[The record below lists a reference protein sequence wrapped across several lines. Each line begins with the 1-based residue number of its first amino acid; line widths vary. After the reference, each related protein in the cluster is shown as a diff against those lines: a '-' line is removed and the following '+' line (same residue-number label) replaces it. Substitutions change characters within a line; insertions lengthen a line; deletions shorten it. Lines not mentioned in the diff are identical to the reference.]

1 MRLILTTWL
10 VLLVAESALADD
22 APLYQQE
29 PYDTI
34 KLDDANH
41 NAELHVQPLELPD
54 RLVPAKPNPDDELE
68 IRLLDRP
75 RKAFKLA
82 WGSIVEVKLF
92 EQRVLDEAERLV
104 ETKKLDEAF
113 PYYEFLERRYPKM
126 RGLNESYN
134 KFLMAGAVDSYKRE
148 SYDECLALSREL
160 YARDVNHRGAVNA
173 ILRAADKLIER
184 RFNEQD
190 YAAARAMLTET
201 AEQLTDRAGQLTTT
215 WNERFNAKAQELV
228 GEAKKELQAKH
239 YVRARRA
246 VRLALAAGPDVV
258 GGRETAAAIGKEYPE
273 VVVGVTELSSDAHP
287 SDSWASLRDSS
298 LTTRSGGEGGAFRRE
313 SSDGKETRFTAATGA
328 SAAAAGQPREIVER
342 LFSNSAAAVRAL
354 KQGDITVIDCVG
366 PWEAAALA
374 DSHDLIVEPYR
385 PTTLHLLIP
394 NLRRPLMQTPMYRR
408 AVAHAIDRSGILADR
423 FSRGKLPAGCEVV
436 DRPFPQIHGA
446 ESSDAVSAALR
457 YDPGVAKLLAGYAL
471 AERAADARTERGL
484 QAGSMEIVLA
494 YPATEVARMAAQSIA
509 DEMRLAGL
517 PIRLQEAAP
526 NDGAI
531 TYEQADLIY
540 VEWTPLEPFVELP
553 RLIGRKGIGGDA
565 GPIVERLMRDAR
577 AAGAANAAGPIARLQ
592 AAIGDAT
599 LVIPLWRLNNYV
611 VYRRELTGVGKRPV
625 TLYQHVEQWKL
636 SAPGAQE

>member
-1 MRLILTTWL
+1 MRLILTTWF
-10 VLLVAESALADD
+10 VLLAAESALADD

-41 NAELHVQPLELPD
+41 NAELHVQPLDIPD

-68 IRLLDRP
+68 VRLLDRP
-75 RKAFKLA
+75 RKAFRLA
-82 WGSIVEVKLF
+82 WGAIVEVKLF
-92 EQRVLDEAERLV
+92 EQRVLDETERLV

-113 PYYEFLERRYPKM
+113 PYYEFLMRRYPKM
-126 RGLNESYN
+126 RGLADSYN
-134 KFLMAGAVDSYKRE
+134 KFLMAGAVDSFKRE

-160 YARDVNHRGAVNA
+160 FARDVNHKGAVNA

-184 RFNEQD
+184 RFNEQE

-201 AEQLTDRAGQLTTT
+201 TEQLKDRAGQLTTT
-215 WNERFNAKAQELV
+215 WNERFNAKAEELV
-228 GEAKKELQAKH
+228 SEAKKELQAKH

-246 VRLALAAGPDVV
+246 VRLALAAWPDVV
-258 GGRETAAAIGKEYPE
+258 GGRETAAAVGKEYPE
-273 VVVGVTELSSDAHP
+273 IVVGVTELATDAHP

-298 LTTRSGGEGGAFRRE
+298 LTSRSGGEPGAFHRE

-342 LFSNSAAAVRAL
+342 LFSDSAAAVRAL
-354 KQGDITVIDCVG
+354 KQGDITMIDRVG
-366 PWEAAALA
+366 PWEASALA
-374 DSHDLIVEPYR
+374 GSDQFVVEPYR

-394 NLRRPLMQTPMYRR
+394 NLRRPLMQTAIYRR
-408 AVAHAIDRSGILADR
+408 AVAHAIDRSEILADR
-423 FSRGKLPAGCEVV
+423 FSRGKLPVGCEVV
-436 DRPFPQIHGA
+436 DRLFPQIHGDD
-446 ESSDAVSAALR
+446 SSDAISAALR

-471 AERAADARTERGL
+471 AERTAGARTGRG
-484 QAGSMEIVLA
+484 QPAGSTEMVLA

-509 DEMRLAGL
+509 DEMRIAGL

-526 NDGAI
+526 NVGAI
-531 TYEQADLIY
+531 AYEQADLIY
-540 VEWTPLEPFVELP
+540 VEWTAHEPFVELP

-577 AAGAANAAGPIARLQ
+577 AAGASNAAEPIARLQ
-592 AAIGDAT
+592 LTIGDAT

-625 TLYQHVEQWKL
+625 TLFQHVDQWKL
-636 SAPGAQE
+636 SVTGAKE

>member
-1 MRLILTTWL
+1 MRLILATWL
-10 VLLVAESALADD
+10 MLLTASAFADD

-68 IRLLDRP
+68 VRLLDRP
-75 RKAFKLA
+75 QKAFRLA
-82 WGSIVEVKLF
+82 WGAIVEVKLF

-126 RGLNESYN
+126 RGLTGSYN
-134 KFLMAGAVDSYKRE
+134 KFLMAGAVDSFKRE

-160 YARDVNHRGAVNA
+160 FARDVNHQGAVNA

-184 RFNEQD
+184 RFNAQD
-190 YAAARAMLTET
+190 YAAARTILTET
-201 AEQLTDRAGQLTTT
+201 TEQLQDRAGQLTTT

-246 VRLALAAGPDVV
+246 VRLALAAWPDLV
-258 GGRETAAAIGKEYPE
+258 GGRETAAAVAKEYPE
-273 VVVGVTELSSDAHP
+273 VVVGVTELASGAHA
-287 SDSWASLRDSS
+287 SDSWASRRDAS
-298 LTTRSGGEGGAFRRE
+298 LTTRSGGEAGAFHRE
-313 SSDGKETRFTAATGA
+313 SSDGTEARFTAATGA
-328 SAAAAGQPREIVER
+328 SAAGQPREIVER
-342 LFSNSAAAVRAL
+342 LFRDSAAAVRAL
-354 KQGDITVIDCVG
+354 KQGDITVIDRVG

-374 DSHDLIVEPYR
+374 DSLEFVVEPYR

-394 NLRRPLMQTPMYRR
+394 NLRRPLMQAAMYRR

-423 FSRGKLPAGCEVV
+423 FSRGKPPPGCEVV
-436 DRPFPQIHGA
+436 DRLFPQIHGD
-446 ESSDAVSAALR
+446 ESLDAISAALR

-471 AERAADARTERGL
+471 AERMAGDRTERG
-484 QAGSMEIVLA
+484 QPAGSTEMVLA

-509 DEMRLAGL
+509 DETRLAGL

-526 NDGAI
+526 NEGAI
-531 TYEQADLIY
+531 AYEQADLIY
-540 VEWTPLEPFVELP
+540 VEWTPQEPFVELP

-565 GPIVERLMRDAR
+565 GPIVERFMHDAR
-577 AAGAANAAGPIARLQ
+577 VAGAANAAEPIARLQ
-592 AAIGDAT
+592 VAIGDAT

-625 TLYQHVEQWKL
+625 TLFQHVEQWKL
-636 SAPGAQE
+636 SAAGANE

>member
-1 MRLILTTWL
+1 MRLILATWL
-10 VLLVAESALADD
+10 VLLAASAFADD

-68 IRLLDRP
+68 VRLLDRP
-75 RKAFKLA
+75 RKAFRLA
-82 WGSIVEVKLF
+82 WGAIVEVKLF

-113 PYYEFLERRYPKM
+113 PYYEFLERRYPQM
-126 RGLNESYN
+126 RGLDTSYN
-134 KFLMAGAVDSYKRE
+134 KFLMAGAVDSFKRE

-160 YARDVNHRGAVNA
+160 FARDVNHKGAVNA

-201 AEQLTDRAGQLTTT
+201 EEQLKDRAGQLTTT
-215 WNERFNAKAQELV
+215 WNERFNAKALELV

-239 YVRARRA
+239 YDRARRA
-246 VRLALAAGPDVV
+246 VRLALAAWPDVV
-258 GGRETAAAIGKEYPE
+258 GGRETATAVGKEYPE
-273 VVVGVTELSSDAHP
+273 VVVGVTELASDAHA
-287 SDSWASLRDSS
+287 SDSWASRRDSS
-298 LTTRSGGEGGAFRRE
+298 LTTRSGGEAAAFHRE
-313 SSDGKETRFTAATGA
+313 SSDGKETRFTAAAGA

-342 LFSNSAAAVRAL
+342 LFRDSAAAVRAL
-354 KQGDITVIDCVG
+354 QQGDITMIDRVG

-374 DSHDLIVEPYR
+374 DSHELIVEPYR
-385 PTTLHLLIP
+385 PTTLHLLIL
-394 NLRRPLMQTPMYRR
+394 NLRRPLMQAPMYRR
-408 AVAHAIDRSGILADR
+408 AVAHAIDRSGIFADR
-423 FSRGKLPAGCEVV
+423 FSRGKLPPGCEVV
-436 DRPFPQIHGA
+436 DRLFPQIHGD
-446 ESSDAVSAALR
+446 ESLDAISAALR

-471 AERAADARTERGL
+471 AERTAGARTDRG
-484 QAGSMEIVLA
+484 QPAGSTEMVLA

-509 DEMRLAGL
+509 DETRLAGL

-526 NDGAI
+526 NEGAI
-531 TYEQADLIY
+531 AYEQADLIY
-540 VEWTPLEPFVELP
+540 VEWTPHEPFAELP
-553 RLIGRKGIGGDA
+553 RLIRRKGIGGDA
-565 GPIVERLMRDAR
+565 GPIVERLMHDAR
-577 AAGAANAAGPIARLQ
+577 VAGAANAAEPIARLQ

-611 VYRRELTGVGKRPV
+611 VYRRELTGVGKRPIA
-625 TLYQHVEQWKL
+625 LYQHVEQWKL
-636 SAPGAQE
+636 SAPGAQQ